1 MNNQSFSKIW
11 VIVIL
16 VVVIAGGIFV
26 WQYFRAPEEGIKI
39 EKELVEKTIDKFMD
53 YRTKAQSE
61 LYSFLPD
68 NVETI
73 NLKYVTVLTSF
84 SNIVLTA
91 PDLKKYEVVKGKEI
105 APDKIQFAVKSQLV
119 GEEKDLGYY
128 NEDIIME
135 KVNDKY
141 LITSFKQGEYNS
153 IVEDPCQDL
162 EGEAKDVCY
171 YRLAEETKNSEFCGE
186 ISPEW
191 GIAVEGAGRGEC
203 YAAVGVLL
211 SDTSLCEKGELR
223 EKWCYGA
230 IAVKEKKEEFCEKA
244 DNKSLCY
251 YYLALRKNDPTLCE
265 FAEDIP
271 GQYEEE
277 ACGPPAHEGFG
288 FLYRSACELYFT
300 ETVDKPPIGISGKKF
315 IQVTGLEPNQETS
328 LPFKFKLWGF
338 YLGSYPETNQPIP
351 LELLVKIKDGTGQ
364 EIYGLWSYKTTA
376 GCSTVNI
383 WKYNLLPAT
392 KKGIIEISDSEEK
405 LLEIP
410 IIFGET
416 KIIEEEAQ
424 IIVKQSSGAG
434 LLIAECA
441 NESYITET
449 ADYIIEGTVEKV
461 EVLKRAVSG
470 ELEGEIFTYSDI
482 LIGRYLKGIPFDS
495 NKLRIETPGGCTEE
509 ICLEVEDQPI
519 FHKGTKVRIYLQK
532 TNGEFSIV
540 CGQFGVTEVGEK
552 GVGEECPIGKIYIN
566 DRCVW
571 NFISS
576 DNPLDYLGD
585 RVAMTRES
593 DWKDYQPLVKKVQE
607 LIKNK
612 TTDREK
618 AIAIAEWVV
627 NSRPYGVSEPF
638 KTVIETFN
646 AEAGGCEEAAVLT
659 TAMLRIADIPARVL
673 YSGHFWTDAYFDGAW
688 KSIDTTFGIVLR
700 FDFNITDSFVYQY
713 YRFFDKLPYDTQL
726 VNCSIYK
733 HVSRY
738 DQDGENVMFALGFT
752 DGDPYTPDIPI
763 MSYFL
768 LTTEENGQIGELKI
782 QPLDYFP
789 GICID
794 TNLNELVRY
803 TLPETGLVYMQL
815 PLGKKYKLVY
825 EPLPGPVLAYIE
837 FELKKGSPLQLTPD
851 MLKRGEGVNQ
861 TVFEDFKKRLI
872 SEWMPG
878 SGIEVKEIEIEH

>member
-1 MNNQSFSKIW
+1 MNNQKGFAP
-11 VIVIL
+11 IVVVLIIIALITGGIL
-16 VVVIAGGIFV
+16 VWQSWQGSKEGGE
-26 WQYFRAPEEGIKI
+26 PEEGKGVAPWYSGNCEEFSI
-39 EKELVEKTIDKFMD
+39 EEEYLSLVNTSNWEIREHRYNYLFTYPSDTHEWKYLAGICEDLQEINPSQKCAKKGEPED
-53 YRTKAQSE
+53 
-61 LYSFLPD
+61 PD
-68 NVETI
+68 SVS
-73 NLKYVTVLTSF
+73 L
-84 SNIVLTA
+84 
-91 PDLKKYEVVKGKEI
+91 
-105 APDKIQFAVKSQLV
+105 SQLDIV
-119 GEEKDLGYY
+119 KKKQDEIPAWYPTEPPYYPPYEICGYKSAAMSIGVYRNSAKLG
-128 NEDIIME
+128 
-135 KVNDKY
+135 
-141 LITSFKQGEYNS
+141 
-153 IVEDPCQDL
+153 
-162 EGEAKDVCY
+162 
-171 YRLAEETKNSEFCGE
+171 
-186 ISPEW
+186 
-191 GIAVEGAGRGEC
+191 
-203 YAAVGVLL
+203 L
-211 SDTSLCEKGELR
+211 SDLCEKYNIACCSSDPNYEIGGIPAIRCTQKCIGVYQVEENLDWLSP
-223 EKWCYGA
+223 ENKKWL
-230 IAVKEKKEEFCEKA
+230 EENGYKPGDEVEC
-244 DNKSLCY
+244 
-251 YYLALRKNDPTLCE
+251 
-265 FAEDIP
+265 DIP
-271 GQYEEE
+271 FIVDSIVVLYGDYRYVISSDADKQDEKDR
-277 ACGPPAHEGFG
+277 AIFEGILSSFQ
-288 FLYRSACELYFT
+288 FT
-300 ETVDKPPIGISGKKF
+300 EPISG
-315 IQVTGLEPNQETS
+315 TE
-328 LPFKFKLWGF
+328 
-338 YLGSYPETNQPIP
+338 
-351 LELLVKIKDGTGQ
+351 
-364 EIYGLWSYKTTA
+364 
-376 GCSTVNI
+376 
-383 WKYNLLPAT
+383 
-392 KKGIIEISDSEEK
+392 
-405 LLEIP
+405 EIP
-410 IIFGET
+410 
-416 KIIEEEAQ
+416 
-424 IIVKQSSGAG
+424 IVKQSGGAG

-815 PLGKKYKLVY
+815 PLGKKYKFVY